1 MLNSFRNLLSGRTLY
16 VIVGVCALPF
26 IFTGVSSFNT
36 LFSNYGTVNGIE
48 VTQLDVNNATIR
60 VEERYKSIF
69 GENFSIDQ
77 LQEQELLNL
86 IKSQITNQKIIEAMA
101 FNNNLD
107 ISMDD
112 VKRAIIKEE
121 TFLDENGIFDQSIFE
136 AAVRGAGMIPD
147 EYLQFVLTSI
157 TADNL
162 IGAISQSTFILN
174 EDLIDFTAF
183 AEATKDIKFIKSDR
197 DEIIS
202 LQVSSDEEAKEFY
215 QANQL
220 LFLSDEKREFN
231 YAFNSLESF
240 SKNLDIDNE
249 LIENAYQEYL
259 LEIQMS
265 SQNRISHIMLAK
277 SDDDAVKIAQEVYED
292 LINGVIDFT
301 EAVKRYSDDEASIE
315 AAGDL
320 GYSSGDAFPQEF
332 EDTIKELSL
341 NQISSPIDLGETIHI
356 IKVTET
362 LKSEA
367 ESKKSF
373 ADNLR
378 QEFVNE
384 EAGLLMGQAMID
396 AEELVLS
403 GGNLNSI
410 VDTLQLKVQST
421 KAITESEF
429 SESIIADARPFFDT
443 AFVEG
448 DIEVIEVQDGFYVI
462 ELNSIQPPKVISFKD
477 SRQKAINEVRAQ
489 KADELIA
496 EMQLSAFARLADE
509 NQTDLPKGFEK
520 ESFKNVTRYSSLL
533 PREIIDAIFKL
544 NPGDTFSETAS
555 DNNRYWISVTSANVL
570 SDEEITQKIEGY
582 RDVVL
587 QYANQQDAVLID
599 QKLKE
604 NVKVNLRNLDPQ
616 I

>member
-16 VIVGVCALPF
+16 LIVGVCALPF

-162 IGAISQSTFILN
+162 IGAISQSTFVLN

-332 EDTIKELSL
+332 EDAIKELSL

>member
-1 MLNSFRNLLSGRTLY
+1 MLNSFRNLLSGKTLY

-69 GENFSIDQ
+69 GENFSVDQ
-77 LQEQELLNL
+77 LEEQELLNF

-101 FNNNLD
+101 FDNNLD
-107 ISMDD
+107 VSMDD

-121 TFLDENGIFDQSIFE
+121 TFLDENGEFDQSIFE

-157 TADNL
+157 TAENL
-162 IGAISQSTFILN
+162 INSISESTFVLN

-183 AEATKDIKFIKSDR
+183 AEASKDIKFIKSDR

-202 LQVSSDEEAKEFY
+202 LQGSSDQEAKEFY
-215 QANQL
+215 EANQL

-231 YAFNSLESF
+231 FAFNSLESF
-240 SKNLDIDNE
+240 SKSLEIDNE

-259 LEIQMS
+259 SEIQMS
-265 SQNRISHIMLAK
+265 SQNRISHIMFTK
-277 SDDDAVKIAQEVYED
+277 SDDEAVKIAQDVYQN

-301 EAVKRYSDDEASIE
+301 EAVKKYSDDDASIE
-315 AAGDL
+315 SAGDL

-332 EDTIKELSL
+332 EDRINELSL
-341 NQISSPIDLGETIHI
+341 NQISTPIDLGETIHI
-356 IKVTET
+356 IKLTEI
-362 LKSEA
+362 LKPEA

-378 QEFVNE
+378 QDFISE
-384 EAGLLMGQAMID
+384 EADLLMGQAMID

-403 GGNLNSI
+403 GSNFSSI
-410 VDTLQLKVQST
+410 IDTLQLKAEST
-421 KAITESEF
+421 KAIAESEF
-429 SESIIADARPFFDT
+429 SDNIIAEAQPFFD
-443 AFVEG
+443 AGFVEG
-448 DIEVIEVQDGFYVI
+448 DIEVFEVEDGFYII
-462 ELNSIQPPKVISFKD
+462 ELNSIFPPKIMSFED
-477 SRQKAINEVRAQ
+477 SRKKAINEVRMQ
-489 KADELIA
+489 KADQIIA
-496 EMQLSAFARLADE
+496 EMQSSAFARLADE
-509 NQTDLPKGFEK
+509 KDTELPQGFEADNYQK
-520 ESFKNVTRYSSLL
+520 VTRYSSLL

-544 NPGDTFSETAS
+544 NPGEKLSQTAS
-555 DNNRYWISVTSANVL
+555 DNNQYWVLVTNDNVL
-570 SDEEITQKIEGY
+570 SDQETIQKIDGY
-582 RDVVL
+582 RDVVS
-587 QYANQQDAVLID
+587 QYANQQNAILID

>member
-1 MLNSFRNLLSGRTLY
+1 MLNSFRNLLSGKTLY

-77 LQEQELLNL
+77 LEEQELLNF

-101 FNNNLD
+101 FDNNLD
-107 ISMDD
+107 VSMDD

-121 TFLDENGIFDQSIFE
+121 TFLDENGEFDQSIFE

-157 TADNL
+157 TAENL
-162 IGAISQSTFILN
+162 INSISESTFVLN

-183 AEATKDIKFIKSDR
+183 AEASKDIKFIKSDR

-202 LQVSSDEEAKEFY
+202 LQGSSDQEAKEFY
-215 QANQL
+215 EANQL

-231 YAFNSLESF
+231 FAFNSLESF
-240 SKNLDIDNE
+240 SKSLEIDNE

-259 LEIQMS
+259 SEIQMS
-265 SQNRISHIMLAK
+265 SQNRISHIMFTK
-277 SDDDAVKIAQEVYED
+277 SDDEAVKIAQDVYQN

-301 EAVKRYSDDEASIE
+301 EAVKKYSDDDASIE
-315 AAGDL
+315 SAGDL

-332 EDTIKELSL
+332 EDTINELSL
-341 NQISSPIDLGETIHI
+341 NQISTPIDLGETIHI
-356 IKVTET
+356 IKLTEI
-362 LKSEA
+362 LKPEA

-378 QEFVNE
+378 QDFISE
-384 EAGLLMGQAMID
+384 EADLLMGQAMID

-403 GGNLNSI
+403 GSNFSSI
-410 VDTLQLKVQST
+410 IDTLQLKAEST
-421 KAITESEF
+421 KAIAESEF
-429 SESIIADARPFFDT
+429 SDNIIAEAQPFFD
-443 AFVEG
+443 AGFVEG
-448 DIEVIEVQDGFYVI
+448 DIEVFEVEDGFYII
-462 ELNSIQPPKVISFKD
+462 ELNSIFPPKIMSFED
-477 SRQKAINEVRAQ
+477 SRKKAINEVRMQ
-489 KADELIA
+489 KADQIIA
-496 EMQLSAFARLADE
+496 EMQSSAFARLADE
-509 NQTDLPKGFEK
+509 KDTELPQGFEADNYQK
-520 ESFKNVTRYSSLL
+520 VTRYSSLL

-544 NPGDTFSETAS
+544 NPGEKLSQTAS
-555 DNNRYWISVTSANVL
+555 DNNQYWVLVTNDNVL
-570 SDEEITQKIEGY
+570 SDQEIIQKIDGY
-582 RDVVL
+582 RDVVS
-587 QYANQQDAVLID
+587 QYANQQNAILID

>member
-112 VKRAIIKEE
+112 VKRVIIKEE

-162 IGAISQSTFILN
+162 IGAISQSTFVLN

-202 LQVSSDEEAKEFY
+202 LQVSSGEEAKEFY

-332 EDTIKELSL
+332 ENAIKELSL
-341 NQISSPIDLGETIHI
+341 NQISPPIDLGETIHI

-462 ELNSIQPPKVISFKD
+462 ELNSIQPPKVMSFKD

-533 PREIIDAIFKL
+533 PREIVDAIFKL

-555 DNNRYWISVTSANVL
+555 DNNRYWVSVTSANVL
-570 SDEEITQKIEGY
+570 SEEEITQKIEGY

>member
-162 IGAISQSTFILN
+162 IGAISQSTFVLN

-332 EDTIKELSL
+332 ENAIKELSL
-341 NQISSPIDLGETIHI
+341 NQISPPIDLGETIHI

>member
-16 VIVGVCALPF
+16 LIVGVCALPF

-162 IGAISQSTFILN
+162 IGAISQSTFVLN

-265 SQNRISHIMLAK
+265 SQNRISHIMLSK
-277 SDDDAVKIAQEVYED
+277 SNDDVVKIAQKVYED

-332 EDTIKELSL
+332 ENAIKELSL
-341 NQISSPIDLGETIHI
+341 NQISPPIDLGETIHI

-462 ELNSIQPPKVISFKD
+462 ELNSIEPPKVISFKD

-616 I
+616 T

>member
-162 IGAISQSTFILN
+162 IGTISQSTFVLN
-174 EDLIDFTAF
+174 EDLINFTAF

-265 SQNRISHIMLAK
+265 SQNRISHIMLSK
-277 SDDDAVKIAQEVYED
+277 SNDDVVKIAQKVYED

-332 EDTIKELSL
+332 EDAIKELSL

-429 SESIIADARPFFDT
+429 SESIIADARPFFD
-443 AFVEG
+443 AELVEG

-462 ELNSIQPPKVISFKD
+462 ELNSIEPPKVISFKD

-533 PREIIDAIFKL
+533 PREIVDAIFKL

-555 DNNRYWISVTSANVL
+555 DNNRYWVSVTSANVL
-570 SDEEITQKIEGY
+570 SEEEITQKIEGY

>member
-16 VIVGVCALPF
+16 LIVGVCALPF

-162 IGAISQSTFILN
+162 IGAISQSTFVLN

-332 EDTIKELSL
+332 ENAIKELSL
-341 NQISSPIDLGETIHI
+341 NQISPPIDLGETIHI

>member
-1 MLNSFRNLLSGRTLY
+1 MLNSFRNLLSGKTLY

-77 LQEQELLNL
+77 LEEQELLNF

-101 FNNNLD
+101 FDNNLD
-107 ISMDD
+107 VSMDD

-121 TFLDENGIFDQSIFE
+121 TFLDENGEFDQSIFE

-157 TADNL
+157 TAENL
-162 IGAISQSTFILN
+162 INSISESTFVLN

-183 AEATKDIKFIKSDR
+183 AEASKDIKFIKSDR

-202 LQVSSDEEAKEFY
+202 LQGSSDQEAKEFY
-215 QANQL
+215 EANQL

-231 YAFNSLESF
+231 FAFNSLESF
-240 SKNLDIDNE
+240 SKSLEIDNE

-259 LEIQMS
+259 SEIQMS
-265 SQNRISHIMLAK
+265 SQNRISHIMFTK
-277 SDDDAVKIAQEVYED
+277 SDDEAVKIAQDVYQN
-292 LINGVIDFT
+292 LINGVINFT
-301 EAVKRYSDDEASIE
+301 EAVKKYSDDDASIE
-315 AAGDL
+315 SAGDL

-332 EDTIKELSL
+332 EDTINELSL
-341 NQISSPIDLGETIHI
+341 NQISTPIDLGETIHI
-356 IKVTET
+356 IKLTEI
-362 LKSEA
+362 LKPEA
-367 ESKKSF
+367 ESKKFF

-378 QEFVNE
+378 QDFISE
-384 EAGLLMGQAMID
+384 EADLLMGQAMID

-403 GGNLNSI
+403 GSNFSSI
-410 VDTLQLKVQST
+410 INTLQLKAEST
-421 KAITESEF
+421 KAIAESEF
-429 SESIIADARPFFDT
+429 SDNIIAEAQPFFD
-443 AFVEG
+443 AGFVEG
-448 DIEVIEVQDGFYVI
+448 DIEVFEVEDGFYII
-462 ELNSIQPPKVISFKD
+462 ELNSIFPPKIMSFED
-477 SRQKAINEVRAQ
+477 SRKKAINEVRMQ
-489 KADELIA
+489 KADQLIA
-496 EMQLSAFARLADE
+496 EMQSSAFARLADE
-509 NQTDLPKGFEK
+509 KDTELPQGFEVDNYQK
-520 ESFKNVTRYSSLL
+520 VTRYSSLL

-544 NPGDTFSETAS
+544 NPGEKLSQTAS
-555 DNNRYWISVTSANVL
+555 DNNQYWVLVTNDNVL
-570 SDEEITQKIEGY
+570 SDQEITQKIDGY
-582 RDVVL
+582 RDVVS
-587 QYANQQDAVLID
+587 QFANQQNAILID

>member
-1 MLNSFRNLLSGRTLY
+1 MLNSFRNLLSGKTLY

-121 TFLDENGIFDQSIFE
+121 TFLDENGKFDQSIFE

-202 LQVSSDEEAKEFY
+202 LQVSSDDEAKEFY

-265 SQNRISHIMLAK
+265 SQNRISHIMFAK

-332 EDTIKELSL
+332 EDAIKELSL

-429 SESIIADARPFFDT
+429 SESIIDDARPFFD
-443 AFVEG
+443 AALVEG

-462 ELNSIQPPKVISFKD
+462 ELNSIEPPKVISFKD

-520 ESFKNVTRYSSLL
+520 ESFKNITRYSSLL
-533 PREIIDAIFKL
+533 PREIIDAIFKS

-616 I
+616 T

>member
-1 MLNSFRNLLSGRTLY
+1 MLNSFRNLLSGKTLY

-36 LFSNYGTVNGIE
+36 LFSNYGSVNGIE

-69 GENFSIDQ
+69 GENFSVDQ
-77 LQEQELLNL
+77 LEEQELLSF
-86 IKSQITNQKIIEAMA
+86 IKTQITNQKIIEAMA

-121 TFLDENGIFDQSIFE
+121 TFLDENGEFNQSIFE

-162 IGAISQSTFILN
+162 ISSISESTFVLN

-183 AEATKDIKFIKSDR
+183 AEATMDIKFIKSDR
-197 DEIIS
+197 DEIIK
-202 LQVSSDEEAKEFY
+202 LQAVSDEEAKEFY
-215 QANQL
+215 EANQL
-220 LFLSDEKREFN
+220 LFLSDEKRDFN
-231 YAFNSLESF
+231 YAFKSLESF

-259 LEIQMS
+259 SEMQMS
-265 SQNRISHIMLAK
+265 SQNRISHIMFSK
-277 SDDDAVKIAQEVYED
+277 SDDETVKVAQDVYKNLMD
-292 LINGVIDFT
+292 GAIDFA
-301 EAVKRYSDDEASIE
+301 EAVKKYSDDEASIE
-315 AAGDL
+315 ALGDL

-332 EDTIKELSL
+332 EDAIKELSL
-341 NQISSPIDLGETIHI
+341 NQISPPIDLGETIHI
-356 IKVTET
+356 IKVTEI
-362 LKSEA
+362 LKSEV

-378 QEFVNE
+378 QEFINE

-403 GGNLNSI
+403 GGNFESI
-410 VDTLQLKVQST
+410 IDALQLKTEST
-421 KAITESEF
+421 QAIAESEF
-429 SESIIADARPFFDT
+429 SDRITAEAQPFFD
-443 AFVEG
+443 ARFVEG
-448 DIEVIEVQDGFYVI
+448 DIEVVEAEGGFYII
-462 ELNSIQPPKVISFKD
+462 ELNSIDPPKVMSFKD
-477 SRQKAINEVRAQ
+477 SRQKSINEVRAQ
-489 KADELIA
+489 KADKLIA
-496 EMQLSAFARLADE
+496 EMQSSAFARLADE
-509 NQTDLPKGFEK
+509 NQTDLPQGFDEETYQK
-520 ESFKNVTRYSSLL
+520 VSRYSSLL
-533 PREIIDAIFKL
+533 PKDIIDAIFKL

-555 DNNRYWISVTSANVL
+555 DNNRYWVLVTSANVL
-570 SDEEITQKIEGY
+570 SEEEITQKIEGY
-582 RDVVL
+582 QDVVL
-587 QYANQQDAVLID
+587 QYANQQNAILID

>member
-107 ISMDD
+107 VSMDD

-162 IGAISQSTFILN
+162 IGTISQSTFVLN
-174 EDLIDFTAF
+174 EDLIDFTSF

-265 SQNRISHIMLAK
+265 SQNRISHIMLSK
-277 SDDDAVKIAQEVYED
+277 SNDDVVKIAQKVYED

-332 EDTIKELSL
+332 EDAIKELSL

-429 SESIIADARPFFDT
+429 SESIIADARPFFD
-443 AFVEG
+443 AELVEG

-462 ELNSIQPPKVISFKD
+462 ELNSIEPPKVISFKD

-555 DNNRYWISVTSANVL
+555 DNNRYWVSVTSANVL

-616 I
+616 T

>member
-121 TFLDENGIFDQSIFE
+121 TFLDENGKFDQSIFE

-265 SQNRISHIMLAK
+265 SQNRISHIMFAK

-332 EDTIKELSL
+332 EDAIKELSL

-403 GGNLNSI
+403 GGNLNYI
-410 VDTLQLKVQST
+410 VDTLQLKAQST

-429 SESIIADARPFFDT
+429 SESIIADARPFFDA

-462 ELNSIQPPKVISFKD
+462 ELNSIEPPKVMSFKD

-520 ESFKNVTRYSSLL
+520 ESFKNITRYSSLL
-533 PREIIDAIFKL
+533 PREIIDAIFKS

-604 NVKVNLRNLDPQ
+604 NVKVNLRNLNPQ
-616 I
+616 T

>member
-16 VIVGVCALPF
+16 LIVGVCALPF

-121 TFLDENGIFDQSIFE
+121 TFLDENGKFDQSIFE

-162 IGAISQSTFILN
+162 IGAISQSTFVLN

-332 EDTIKELSL
+332 ENAIKELSL
-341 NQISSPIDLGETIHI
+341 NQISPPIDLGETIHI

>member
-107 ISMDD
+107 VSMDD

-162 IGAISQSTFILN
+162 IGTISQSTFVLN
-174 EDLIDFTAF
+174 EDLIDFTSF

-265 SQNRISHIMLAK
+265 SQNRISHIMFAK

-332 EDTIKELSL
+332 EDAIKELSL

-403 GGNLNSI
+403 GGDLNSI

-429 SESIIADARPFFDT
+429 SESIIADARPFFD
-443 AFVEG
+443 AELVEG

-462 ELNSIQPPKVISFKD
+462 ELNSIEPPKVISFKD

-533 PREIIDAIFKL
+533 PKEIVDAIFKL

-555 DNNRYWISVTSANVL
+555 DNNRYWVSVTSANVL

-616 I
+616 T

>member
-1 MLNSFRNLLSGRTLY
+1 MLNSFRNLLSGKTLY

-121 TFLDENGIFDQSIFE
+121 TFLDENGKFDQSIFE

-202 LQVSSDEEAKEFY
+202 FQVSSGEEAKEFY

-265 SQNRISHIMLAK
+265 SQNRISHIMLSK
-277 SDDDAVKIAQEVYED
+277 SNDDVVKIAQEVYED

-332 EDTIKELSL
+332 EDAIKELSL

-429 SESIIADARPFFDT
+429 SESIIADARPFFD
-443 AFVEG
+443 AALVEG
-448 DIEVIEVQDGFYVI
+448 DIKVIEVQDGFYVI
-462 ELNSIQPPKVISFKD
+462 ELNSIEPPKVISFKD
-477 SRQKAINEVRAQ
+477 SRQRAINEVRAQ

-520 ESFKNVTRYSSLL
+520 ESFKNITRYSSLL
-533 PREIIDAIFKL
+533 PREIIDAIFKS

-616 I
+616 T

>member
-1 MLNSFRNLLSGRTLY
+1 MLNSFRNLLSGKTLY

-36 LFSNYGTVNGIE
+36 LFSNYGSVNGIE

-69 GENFSIDQ
+69 GENFSVDQ
-77 LQEQELLNL
+77 LEEQELLSF
-86 IKSQITNQKIIEAMA
+86 IKTQITNQKIIEAMA
-101 FNNNLD
+101 FDNNLD

-121 TFLDENGIFDQSIFE
+121 TFLDENGEFDQSIFE
-136 AAVRGAGMIPD
+136 AAIRGAGMIPD

-162 IGAISQSTFILN
+162 ISSISESTFVLN

-183 AEATKDIKFIKSDR
+183 AEATMDIKFIKSDR
-197 DEIIS
+197 DEIIK
-202 LQVSSDEEAKEFY
+202 LQAVSDEEAKEFY
-215 QANQL
+215 EANQL
-220 LFLSDEKREFN
+220 LFLSDEKRDFN
-231 YAFNSLESF
+231 YAFKSLESF

-265 SQNRISHIMLAK
+265 SQNRISHIMFTK
-277 SDDDAVKIAQEVYED
+277 SDD
-292 LINGVIDFT
+292 
-301 EAVKRYSDDEASIE
+301 EAVKVAQDVYKNLMDGAIDFAEAVKKYSDDEASIE
-315 AAGDL
+315 ALGDL

-332 EDTIKELSL
+332 EDAIKGLSL
-341 NQISSPIDLGETIHI
+341 NQISPPIDLGETIHI
-356 IKVTET
+356 IKVTEI

-378 QEFVNE
+378 QEFIIE
-384 EAGLLMGQAMID
+384 EAALLMGQAMID

-403 GGNLNSI
+403 GGNFNSI
-410 VDTLQLKVQST
+410 IDALQLKAEST
-421 KAITESEF
+421 QAIAESEF
-429 SESIIADARPFFDT
+429 SDIITAEAQPFFD
-443 AFVEG
+443 ARFVEG
-448 DIEVIEVQDGFYVI
+448 DIEVVEAEGGFYII
-462 ELNSIQPPKVISFKD
+462 ELNSIDPPKVMSFKD
-477 SRQKAINEVRAQ
+477 SRQKSINEIRAQ
-489 KADELIA
+489 KADKLIA
-496 EMQLSAFARLADE
+496 EMQSNAFTRLADE
-509 NQTDLPKGFEK
+509 NQTDLPQGFDEETYQK
-520 ESFKNVTRYSSLL
+520 VSRYSSLL
-533 PREIIDAIFKL
+533 PNDIIDAIFKL

-555 DNNRYWISVTSANVL
+555 DNNRYWVLVTSANVL
-570 SDEEITQKIEGY
+570 SEEEITQKIEGY
-582 RDVVL
+582 QDVVS
-587 QYANQQDAVLID
+587 QYANQQNAILID

>member
-16 VIVGVCALPF
+16 LIVGVCALPF

-162 IGAISQSTFILN
+162 IGAISQSTFVLN

-249 LIENAYQEYL
+249 VIENAYQEYL

-332 EDTIKELSL
+332 ENAIKELSL
-341 NQISSPIDLGETIHI
+341 NQISPPIDLGETIHI

-533 PREIIDAIFKL
+533 PREIIDAIFKS

>member
-16 VIVGVCALPF
+16 LIVGVCALPF

-162 IGAISQSTFILN
+162 IGAISQSTFVLN

-448 DIEVIEVQDGFYVI
+448 DIEVSEVQDGFYVI

-616 I
+616 T

>member
-121 TFLDENGIFDQSIFE
+121 TFLDENGKFDQSIFE

-265 SQNRISHIMLAK
+265 SQNRISHIMFAK

-332 EDTIKELSL
+332 EDAIKELSL

-429 SESIIADARPFFDT
+429 SESIIADARPFFDA

-462 ELNSIQPPKVISFKD
+462 ELNSIQPPKVMSFKD

-520 ESFKNVTRYSSLL
+520 ESFKNITRYSSLL
-533 PREIIDAIFKL
+533 PREIIDAIFKS

-604 NVKVNLRNLDPQ
+604 NVKVNLRNLNPQ
-616 I
+616 T

>member
-1 MLNSFRNLLSGRTLY
+1 MLNSFRNLLSGKTLY

-36 LFSNYGTVNGIE
+36 LFSNYGSVNGIE

-69 GENFSIDQ
+69 GENFSVDQ
-77 LQEQELLNL
+77 LEEQELLSF
-86 IKSQITNQKIIEAMA
+86 IKTQITNQKIIEAMA
-101 FNNNLD
+101 FDNNLD

-121 TFLDENGIFDQSIFE
+121 TFLDENGEFDQSIFE

-162 IGAISQSTFILN
+162 ISSISESTFVLN

-183 AEATKDIKFIKSDR
+183 AEATMDIKFIKSDR
-197 DEIIS
+197 DEIIK
-202 LQVSSDEEAKEFY
+202 LQAVSDEEAKEFY
-215 QANQL
+215 EANQL
-220 LFLSDEKREFN
+220 LFLSDEKRDFN
-231 YAFNSLESF
+231 YAFKSLESF

-259 LEIQMS
+259 SEMQMS
-265 SQNRISHIMLAK
+265 SQNRISHIMFSK
-277 SDDDAVKIAQEVYED
+277 SDDETVKVAQDVYKNLMD
-292 LINGVIDFT
+292 GAIDFA
-301 EAVKRYSDDEASIE
+301 EAVKKYSDDEASIE
-315 AAGDL
+315 ALGDL

-332 EDTIKELSL
+332 EDAIKELSL
-341 NQISSPIDLGETIHI
+341 NQISPPIDLGETIHI
-356 IKVTET
+356 IKVTEI
-362 LKSEA
+362 LKSEV

-378 QEFVNE
+378 QEFINE

-403 GGNLNSI
+403 GGNFESI
-410 VDTLQLKVQST
+410 IDALQLKTEST
-421 KAITESEF
+421 QAIAESEF
-429 SESIIADARPFFDT
+429 SDRITAEAQPFFD
-443 AFVEG
+443 ARFVEG
-448 DIEVIEVQDGFYVI
+448 DIEVVEAEGGFYII
-462 ELNSIQPPKVISFKD
+462 ELNSIDPPKVMSFKD
-477 SRQKAINEVRAQ
+477 SRQKSINEVRAQ
-489 KADELIA
+489 KADKLIA
-496 EMQLSAFARLADE
+496 EMQSSAFARLADE
-509 NQTDLPKGFEK
+509 NQTDLPQGFDEETYQK
-520 ESFKNVTRYSSLL
+520 VSRYSSLL
-533 PREIIDAIFKL
+533 PNDIIDAIFKL
-544 NPGDTFSETAS
+544 NPGNTFSETAS
-555 DNNRYWISVTSANVL
+555 DNNRYWVLVTSANVL
-570 SDEEITQKIEGY
+570 SEEEITQKIQGY
-582 RDVVL
+582 QDVVL
-587 QYANQQDAVLID
+587 QYANQQNAILID

>member
-1 MLNSFRNLLSGRTLY
+1 MLNSFRNLLSGKTLY

-121 TFLDENGIFDQSIFE
+121 TFLDENGKFDQSIFE

-162 IGAISQSTFILN
+162 IGTISQSTFVLN
-174 EDLIDFTAF
+174 EDLINFTSF

-202 LQVSSDEEAKEFY
+202 FQVSSDEEAKEFY

-265 SQNRISHIMLAK
+265 SQNRISHIMLSK
-277 SDDDAVKIAQEVYED
+277 SNDDVVKIAQKVYED

-332 EDTIKELSL
+332 EDAIKELSL

-429 SESIIADARPFFDT
+429 SESIIDDARPFFD
-443 AFVEG
+443 AALVEG

-462 ELNSIQPPKVISFKD
+462 ELNSIEPPKVISFKD

-520 ESFKNVTRYSSLL
+520 ESFKNITRYSSLL
-533 PREIIDAIFKL
+533 PREIIDAIFKS

-616 I
+616 T

>member
-1 MLNSFRNLLSGRTLY
+1 MLNSFRNLLSGKTLY

-121 TFLDENGIFDQSIFE
+121 TFLDENGKFDQSIFE

-162 IGAISQSTFILN
+162 ISAISQSTFILN

-202 LQVSSDEEAKEFY
+202 FQVSSGEEAKEFY

-265 SQNRISHIMLAK
+265 SQNRISHIMLSK
-277 SDDDAVKIAQEVYED
+277 SNDDVVKIAQEVYED

-332 EDTIKELSL
+332 EDAIKELSL

-429 SESIIADARPFFDT
+429 SESIIADARPFFD
-443 AFVEG
+443 AALVEG
-448 DIEVIEVQDGFYVI
+448 DIKVIEVQDGFYVI
-462 ELNSIQPPKVISFKD
+462 ELNSIEPPKVRSFKD

-520 ESFKNVTRYSSLL
+520 ESFKNITRYSSLL
-533 PREIIDAIFKL
+533 PREIVDAIFKS

-555 DNNRYWISVTSANVL
+555 DNNRYWVSVTSANVL

-616 I
+616 T

>member
-1 MLNSFRNLLSGRTLY
+1 MLNSFRNLLSGKTLY
-16 VIVGVCALPF
+16 VIVAICALPF

-101 FNNNLD
+101 FKNNLD
-107 ISMDD
+107 ISIDD
-112 VKRAIIKEE
+112 VKRAIIKED
-121 TFLDENGIFDQSIFE
+121 TFLDENGKFDQSIFE

-147 EYLQFVLTSI
+147 EYLQFVLSSI
-157 TADNL
+157 TAVNL
-162 IGAISQSTFILN
+162 IDTISQSTFVLN
-174 EDLIDFTAF
+174 EDLIEFTAF

-197 DEIIS
+197 DQIIS

-277 SDDDAVKIAQEVYED
+277 SNDDAVKIAQDVYED

-332 EDTIKELSL
+332 EDAIKELSL

-356 IKVTET
+356 IKVTEI

-410 VDTLQLKVQST
+410 IETLQLKVQST
-421 KAITESEF
+421 QAITESEF
-429 SESIIADARPFFDT
+429 SESIIADARPFFD
-443 AFVEG
+443 AEFVEG

-462 ELNSIQPPKVISFKD
+462 ELNSIEPPKVISFKD

-509 NQTDLPKGFEK
+509 NQTELPKGFEK

-544 NPGDTFSETAS
+544 NPGDKFSETAS
-555 DNNRYWISVTSANVL
+555 DNNRYWVSVVNANVL
-570 SDEEITQKIEGY
+570 SEEEITQKIEGY

-587 QYANQQDAVLID
+587 QYANEKDAVLID

-604 NVKVNLRNLDPQ
+604 NVKANLRNLDPQ

>member
-1 MLNSFRNLLSGRTLY
+1 MLNSFRNLLSGKTLY

-69 GENFSIDQ
+69 GENFSVDQ
-77 LQEQELLNL
+77 LEEQELLNF

-101 FNNNLD
+101 FDNNLD
-107 ISMDD
+107 VSMDD

-121 TFLDENGIFDQSIFE
+121 TFLDENNEFDQSIFE

-157 TADNL
+157 TAENL
-162 IGAISQSTFILN
+162 INSISESTFVLN

-183 AEATKDIKFIKSDR
+183 AEASKDIKFIKSDR

-202 LQVSSDEEAKEFY
+202 LQGSSDQEAKEFY
-215 QANQL
+215 EANQL

-231 YAFNSLESF
+231 FAFNSLESF
-240 SKNLDIDNE
+240 SKSLEIDNE

-259 LEIQMS
+259 SEIQMS
-265 SQNRISHIMLAK
+265 SQNRISHIMFTK
-277 SDDDAVKIAQEVYED
+277 SDDEAVKIAQDVYQN

-301 EAVKRYSDDEASIE
+301 EAVKKYSDDDASIE
-315 AAGDL
+315 SAGDL

-332 EDTIKELSL
+332 EDTINELSL
-341 NQISSPIDLGETIHI
+341 NQISTPIDLGETIHI
-356 IKVTET
+356 IKLTEI
-362 LKSEA
+362 LKPEA

-378 QEFVNE
+378 QDFISE

-403 GGNLNSI
+403 GSNFSSI
-410 VDTLQLKVQST
+410 IDTLQLKAEST
-421 KAITESEF
+421 KAIAESEF
-429 SESIIADARPFFDT
+429 SDNIIAEAQPFFD
-443 AFVEG
+443 AGFVEG
-448 DIEVIEVQDGFYVI
+448 DIEVFEVEDGFYII
-462 ELNSIQPPKVISFKD
+462 ELNSIFPPKIMSFED
-477 SRQKAINEVRAQ
+477 SRKKAINEVRMQ
-489 KADELIA
+489 KADQLIA
-496 EMQLSAFARLADE
+496 EMQSSAFAWLADE
-509 NQTDLPKGFEK
+509 KDTELPQGFEVDNYQK
-520 ESFKNVTRYSSLL
+520 VTRYSSLL

-544 NPGDTFSETAS
+544 NPGEKLSQTAS
-555 DNNRYWISVTSANVL
+555 DNNQYWVLVTNDNVL
-570 SDEEITQKIEGY
+570 SDQEIIQKIDGY
-582 RDVVL
+582 RDVVS
-587 QYANQQDAVLID
+587 QYANQQNAILID

>member
-1 MLNSFRNLLSGRTLY
+1 MLNSFRNLLSGKTLY

-77 LQEQELLNL
+77 LEEQELLNF

-101 FNNNLD
+101 FDNNLD
-107 ISMDD
+107 VSMDD

-121 TFLDENGIFDQSIFE
+121 TFLDENGEFDQSIFE

-157 TADNL
+157 TAENL
-162 IGAISQSTFILN
+162 INSISESTFVLN

-183 AEATKDIKFIKSDR
+183 AEASKDIKFIKSDR

-202 LQVSSDEEAKEFY
+202 LQGSSDQEAKEFY
-215 QANQL
+215 EANQL

-231 YAFNSLESF
+231 FAFNSLESF
-240 SKNLDIDNE
+240 SKSLEIDNE

-259 LEIQMS
+259 SEIQMS
-265 SQNRISHIMLAK
+265 SQNRISHIMFTK
-277 SDDDAVKIAQEVYED
+277 SDDEAVKIAQDVYQN

-301 EAVKRYSDDEASIE
+301 EAVKKYSDDDASIE
-315 AAGDL
+315 SAGDL

-332 EDTIKELSL
+332 EDTINELSL
-341 NQISSPIDLGETIHI
+341 NQISTPIDLGETIHI
-356 IKVTET
+356 IKLTEI
-362 LKSEA
+362 LKPEA

-378 QEFVNE
+378 QDFISE

-403 GGNLNSI
+403 GSNFSSI
-410 VDTLQLKVQST
+410 IDTLQLKAEST
-421 KAITESEF
+421 KAIAESEF
-429 SESIIADARPFFDT
+429 SDNIIAEAQPFFD
-443 AFVEG
+443 AGFVEG
-448 DIEVIEVQDGFYVI
+448 DIEVFEVEDGFYII
-462 ELNSIQPPKVISFKD
+462 ELNSIFPPKIMSFED
-477 SRQKAINEVRAQ
+477 SRKKAINEVRMQ
-489 KADELIA
+489 KADQIIA
-496 EMQLSAFARLADE
+496 EMQSSAFARLADE
-509 NQTDLPKGFEK
+509 KDTELPQGFEVDNYQK
-520 ESFKNVTRYSSLL
+520 VTRYSSLL
-533 PREIIDAIFKL
+533 PREIIEAIFKL
-544 NPGDTFSETAS
+544 NPGEKLSQTAS
-555 DNNRYWISVTSANVL
+555 DNNQYWVLVTNDNVL
-570 SDEEITQKIEGY
+570 SDQETIQKIDGY
-582 RDVVL
+582 RDVVS
-587 QYANQQDAVLID
+587 QYANQQNAILID

>member
-1 MLNSFRNLLSGRTLY
+1 MLNSFRNLLSGKTLY

-77 LQEQELLNL
+77 LEEQELLNL

-101 FNNNLD
+101 FDNNLG

-121 TFLDENGIFDQSIFE
+121 TFLDENGKFDQSIFE

-157 TADNL
+157 TAKNL
-162 IGAISQSTFILN
+162 INSISESTFILN

-183 AEATKDIKFIKSDR
+183 AEATKDIIFIKSDR

-202 LQVSSDEEAKEFY
+202 LQGSSDEEAKEFY
-215 QANQL
+215 EANQL

-240 SKNLDIDNE
+240 SKNLEIDNE
-249 LIENAYQEYL
+249 LIENAYLEYL
-259 LEIQMS
+259 SEIQMS
-265 SQNRISHIMLAK
+265 NQNRISHIMFTK
-277 SDDDAVKIAQEVYED
+277 SNDDAVKIAQDVYKN
-292 LINGVIDFT
+292 LINGDIDFT

-320 GYSSGDAFPQEF
+320 GYSSGDAFPEEF
-332 EDTIKELSL
+332 EDAINELSL
-341 NQISSPIDLGETIHI
+341 NQISTPIDLGETIHI
-356 IKVTET
+356 IKVTEI

-373 ADNLR
+373 AETLS
-378 QEFVNE
+378 QEFIDE

-403 GGNLNSI
+403 GGNFNSI
-410 VDTLQLKVQST
+410 IDTLQLKAEST
-421 KAITESEF
+421 QAIAESEF
-429 SESIIADARPFFDT
+429 SDSIMADARPFFDT
-443 AFVEG
+443 EFVEG
-448 DIEVIEVQDGFYVI
+448 DIEVIEVEDGFYVI
-462 ELNSIQPPKVISFKD
+462 GLNAIEPPKVISFKD

-496 EMQLSAFARLADE
+496 EMQLSAFARLAGE
-509 NQTDLPKGFEK
+509 NQMDLPNGFEK
-520 ESFKNVTRYSSLL
+520 ESFQKVTRYSSLL
-533 PREIIDAIFKL
+533 PREIIDALFKL
-544 NPGDTFSETAS
+544 NPGDTFTETAS
-555 DNNRYWISVTSANVL
+555 DNNRYWVSVTEAGIL
-570 SDEEITQKIEGY
+570 SEKEIAQKVEGY

-587 QYANQQDAVLID
+587 QYANQQNAILID

-604 NVKVNLRNLDPQ
+604 DVKVNLRNLDPQ

>member
-1 MLNSFRNLLSGRTLY
+1 MLNSFRNLLSGKTLY

-121 TFLDENGIFDQSIFE
+121 TFLDENGEFDQSIFE

-162 IGAISQSTFILN
+162 IRSISESTFVLN

-183 AEATKDIKFIKSDR
+183 AEATMDINFIKSDR
-197 DEIIS
+197 DELIK
-202 LQVSSDEEAKEFY
+202 LQAVSDEEAKEFY
-215 QANQL
+215 EANQL

-240 SKNLDIDNE
+240 SKNLDIDSE

-259 LEIQMS
+259 LENQMS
-265 SQNRISHIMLAK
+265 GQNRISHIMLDK
-277 SDDDAVKIAQEVYED
+277 SDDAVKIAQDVYES
-292 LINGVIDFT
+292 LLNGTIDFA

-332 EDTIKELSL
+332 EDAIKELSL

-356 IKVTET
+356 IKVTEI
-362 LKSEA
+362 LKSEP

-403 GGNLNSI
+403 GGNFNSI
-410 VDTLQLKVQST
+410 IDTLQLKEQST
-421 KAITESEF
+421 QAIAESEF
-429 SESIIADARPFFDT
+429 SESIIADAQPFFD
-443 AFVEG
+443 AEFVEG
-448 DIEVIEVQDGFYVI
+448 DIELIEVQDGFYVI
-462 ELNSIQPPKVISFKD
+462 ELNSIEPPKVISFKD

-489 KADELIA
+489 KADALIA
-496 EMQLSAFARLADE
+496 EMQSSAFARLADE

-520 ESFKNVTRYSSLL
+520 ESFKKVTRYSSLL

-544 NPGDTFSETAS
+544 NPGDTFSETAI
-555 DNNRYWISVTSANVL
+555 DNNRYWVSVTSANVL
-570 SDEEITQKIEGY
+570 SEEEITQKIEGY

-587 QYANQQDAVLID
+587 QYANQQDAILID

>member
-121 TFLDENGIFDQSIFE
+121 TFLDENGKFDQSIFE

-265 SQNRISHIMLAK
+265 SQNRISHIMFAK

-332 EDTIKELSL
+332 EDAIKELSL

-396 AEELVLS
+396 AEELLLS

-429 SESIIADARPFFDT
+429 SESIIADARPFFDA

-462 ELNSIQPPKVISFKD
+462 ELNSIQPPKVMSFKD

-520 ESFKNVTRYSSLL
+520 ESFKNITRYSSLL
-533 PREIIDAIFKL
+533 PREIIDAIFKS

-604 NVKVNLRNLDPQ
+604 NVKVNLRNLNPQ
-616 I
+616 T

>member
-1 MLNSFRNLLSGRTLY
+1 MLNSFRNLLSGKTLY

-121 TFLDENGIFDQSIFE
+121 TFLDENGKFDQSIFE

-202 LQVSSDEEAKEFY
+202 FQVSSDEEAKEFY

-332 EDTIKELSL
+332 ENAIKELSL
-341 NQISSPIDLGETIHI
+341 NQISPPIDLGETIHI

-429 SESIIADARPFFDT
+429 SESIIDDARPFFD
-443 AFVEG
+443 AALVEG

-462 ELNSIQPPKVISFKD
+462 ELNSIEPPKVISFKD

-520 ESFKNVTRYSSLL
+520 ESFKNITRYSSLL
-533 PREIIDAIFKL
+533 PREIIDAIFKS

-616 I
+616 T

>member
-1 MLNSFRNLLSGRTLY
+1 MLNSFRNLLSGKTLY

-77 LQEQELLNL
+77 LEEQELLNF

-101 FNNNLD
+101 FDNNLD
-107 ISMDD
+107 VSMDD

-121 TFLDENGIFDQSIFE
+121 TFLDENNEFDQSIFE

-157 TADNL
+157 TAENL
-162 IGAISQSTFILN
+162 INSISESTFVLN

-183 AEATKDIKFIKSDR
+183 AEASKDIKFIKSDR

-202 LQVSSDEEAKEFY
+202 LQSSSDQEAKEFY
-215 QANQL
+215 EANQL

-231 YAFNSLESF
+231 FAFNSLESF
-240 SKNLDIDNE
+240 SKSLEIDNE

-259 LEIQMS
+259 SEIQMS
-265 SQNRISHIMLAK
+265 SQNRISHIMFTK
-277 SDDDAVKIAQEVYED
+277 SDDEAVKIAQDVYQN
-292 LINGVIDFT
+292 LINGVINFT
-301 EAVKRYSDDEASIE
+301 EAVKKYSDDDASIE
-315 AAGDL
+315 SAGDL

-332 EDTIKELSL
+332 EDTINELSL
-341 NQISSPIDLGETIHI
+341 NQISTPIDLGETIHI
-356 IKVTET
+356 IKLTEI
-362 LKSEA
+362 LKPEA

-378 QEFVNE
+378 QDFISE
-384 EAGLLMGQAMID
+384 EADLLMGQAMID

-403 GGNLNSI
+403 GSNFSSI
-410 VDTLQLKVQST
+410 IDTLQLKAEST
-421 KAITESEF
+421 KAIAESEF
-429 SESIIADARPFFDT
+429 SDNIIAEAQPFFD
-443 AFVEG
+443 AGFVEG
-448 DIEVIEVQDGFYVI
+448 DIEVFEVEDGFYII
-462 ELNSIQPPKVISFKD
+462 ELNSIFPPKIMSFED
-477 SRQKAINEVRAQ
+477 SRKKAINEVRMQ
-489 KADELIA
+489 KADQLIA
-496 EMQLSAFARLADE
+496 EMQSSAFARLADE
-509 NQTDLPKGFEK
+509 KDTELPQGFEVDNYQK
-520 ESFKNVTRYSSLL
+520 VTRYSSLL

-544 NPGDTFSETAS
+544 NPGEKLSQTAS
-555 DNNRYWISVTSANVL
+555 DNNQYWVLVTNTNVL
-570 SDEEITQKIEGY
+570 SDQEIIQKIDGY
-582 RDVVL
+582 RDVVS
-587 QYANQQDAVLID
+587 QYANQQNAILID

>member
-1 MLNSFRNLLSGRTLY
+1 MLNSFRNLLSGKTLY

-69 GENFSIDQ
+69 GENFSVDQ
-77 LQEQELLNL
+77 LEEQELLNF

-101 FNNNLD
+101 FDNNLD
-107 ISMDD
+107 VSMDD

-121 TFLDENGIFDQSIFE
+121 TFLDENNEFDQSIFE

-157 TADNL
+157 TAENL
-162 IGAISQSTFILN
+162 INSISESTFVLN

-183 AEATKDIKFIKSDR
+183 AEASKDIKFIKSDR

-202 LQVSSDEEAKEFY
+202 LQGSSDQEAKEFY
-215 QANQL
+215 EANQL

-231 YAFNSLESF
+231 FAFNSLESF
-240 SKNLDIDNE
+240 SKSLEIDNE

-259 LEIQMS
+259 SEIQMS
-265 SQNRISHIMLAK
+265 SQNRISHIMFTK
-277 SDDDAVKIAQEVYED
+277 SDDEAVKIAQDVYQN
-292 LINGVIDFT
+292 LINGDIDFT
-301 EAVKRYSDDEASIE
+301 EAVKKYSDDDASIE
-315 AAGDL
+315 SAGDL

-332 EDTIKELSL
+332 EDTINELSL
-341 NQISSPIDLGETIHI
+341 NQISTPIDLGETIHI
-356 IKVTET
+356 IKLTEI
-362 LKSEA
+362 LKPEA

-378 QEFVNE
+378 QDFISE
-384 EAGLLMGQAMID
+384 EADLLMGQAMID

-403 GGNLNSI
+403 GSNFSSI
-410 VDTLQLKVQST
+410 IDTLQLKAEST
-421 KAITESEF
+421 KAIAESEF
-429 SESIIADARPFFDT
+429 SDNIIAEAQPFFD
-443 AFVEG
+443 AGFVEG
-448 DIEVIEVQDGFYVI
+448 DIEVFEVEDGFYII
-462 ELNSIQPPKVISFKD
+462 ELNSIFPPKIMSFED
-477 SRQKAINEVRAQ
+477 SRKKAINEVRMQ
-489 KADELIA
+489 KADQIIA
-496 EMQLSAFARLADE
+496 EMQSSAFARLADE
-509 NQTDLPKGFEK
+509 KDTELPQGFEVDNYQK
-520 ESFKNVTRYSSLL
+520 VTRYSSLL

-544 NPGDTFSETAS
+544 NPGEKLSQTAS
-555 DNNRYWISVTSANVL
+555 DNNQYWVLVTNDNVL
-570 SDEEITQKIEGY
+570 SDQEIIQKIDGY
-582 RDVVL
+582 RDVVS
-587 QYANQQDAVLID
+587 QYANQQNAILID

>member
-121 TFLDENGIFDQSIFE
+121 TFLDENGKFDQSIFE

-265 SQNRISHIMLAK
+265 SQNRISHIMFAK

-332 EDTIKELSL
+332 EDAIKELSL

-462 ELNSIQPPKVISFKD
+462 ELNSIEPPKVMSFKD

-520 ESFKNVTRYSSLL
+520 ESFKNITRYSSLL
-533 PREIIDAIFKL
+533 PREIIDAIFKS

-604 NVKVNLRNLDPQ
+604 NVKVNLRNLNPQ
-616 I
+616 T

>member
-1 MLNSFRNLLSGRTLY
+1 MLNSFRNLLSGKTLY

-36 LFSNYGTVNGIE
+36 LFSNYGSVNGIE

-69 GENFSIDQ
+69 GENFSVDQ
-77 LQEQELLNL
+77 LEEQELLSF
-86 IKSQITNQKIIEAMA
+86 IKTQITNQKIIEAMA

-121 TFLDENGIFDQSIFE
+121 TFLDENGEFNQSIFE

-162 IGAISQSTFILN
+162 ISSISESTFVLN

-183 AEATKDIKFIKSDR
+183 AEATMDIKFIKSDR
-197 DEIIS
+197 DEIIK
-202 LQVSSDEEAKEFY
+202 LQAVSDEEAKEFY
-215 QANQL
+215 EANQL
-220 LFLSDEKREFN
+220 LFLSDEKRDFN
-231 YAFNSLESF
+231 YAFKSLENF

-259 LEIQMS
+259 SEMQMS
-265 SQNRISHIMLAK
+265 SQNRISHIMFSK
-277 SDDDAVKIAQEVYED
+277 SDDETVKVAQDVYKNLMD
-292 LINGVIDFT
+292 GAIDFV
-301 EAVKRYSDDEASIE
+301 EAVKKYSDDEASIE
-315 AAGDL
+315 ALGDL

-332 EDTIKELSL
+332 EDAIKELSL
-341 NQISSPIDLGETIHI
+341 NQISPPIDLGETIHI
-356 IKVTET
+356 IKVTEI
-362 LKSEA
+362 LKSEV

-378 QEFVNE
+378 QEFINE

-403 GGNLNSI
+403 GGNFESI
-410 VDTLQLKVQST
+410 IDALQLKTEST
-421 KAITESEF
+421 QAIAESEF
-429 SESIIADARPFFDT
+429 SDRITAEAQPFFD
-443 AFVEG
+443 ARFVEG
-448 DIEVIEVQDGFYVI
+448 DIEVVEAEGGFYII
-462 ELNSIQPPKVISFKD
+462 ELNSIDPPKVMSFKD
-477 SRQKAINEVRAQ
+477 SRQKSINEVRAQ
-489 KADELIA
+489 KADKLIA
-496 EMQLSAFARLADE
+496 EMQSSAFARLADE
-509 NQTDLPKGFEK
+509 NQTDLPQGFDEETYQK
-520 ESFKNVTRYSSLL
+520 VSRYSSLL
-533 PREIIDAIFKL
+533 PNDIIDAIFKL
-544 NPGDTFSETAS
+544 NPGNTFSETAS
-555 DNNRYWISVTSANVL
+555 DNNRYWVLVTSANVL
-570 SDEEITQKIEGY
+570 SEEEITQKIQGY
-582 RDVVL
+582 QDVVL
-587 QYANQQDAVLID
+587 QYANQQNAILID

>member
-1 MLNSFRNLLSGRTLY
+1 MLNSFRNLLSGKTLY

-77 LQEQELLNL
+77 LEEQELLNF

-101 FNNNLD
+101 FDNNLD
-107 ISMDD
+107 VSMDD

-121 TFLDENGIFDQSIFE
+121 TFLDENGEFDQSIFE

-157 TADNL
+157 TAENL
-162 IGAISQSTFILN
+162 INSISESTFVLN

-183 AEATKDIKFIKSDR
+183 AEASKDIKFIKSDR

-202 LQVSSDEEAKEFY
+202 LQGSSDQEAKEFY
-215 QANQL
+215 EANQL

-231 YAFNSLESF
+231 FAFNSLESF
-240 SKNLDIDNE
+240 SKSLEIDNE

-259 LEIQMS
+259 SEIQMS
-265 SQNRISHIMLAK
+265 SQNRISHIMFTK
-277 SDDDAVKIAQEVYED
+277 SDDEAVKIAQDVYQN

-301 EAVKRYSDDEASIE
+301 EAVKKYSDDDASIE
-315 AAGDL
+315 SAGDL

-332 EDTIKELSL
+332 EDTINELSL
-341 NQISSPIDLGETIHI
+341 NQISTPIDLGETIHI
-356 IKVTET
+356 IKLTEI
-362 LKSEA
+362 LKPEA

-378 QEFVNE
+378 QDFISE
-384 EAGLLMGQAMID
+384 EADLLMGQAMID

-403 GGNLNSI
+403 GSNFSYI
-410 VDTLQLKVQST
+410 IDTLQLKAEST
-421 KAITESEF
+421 KAIAESEF
-429 SESIIADARPFFDT
+429 SDNIIAEAQPFFD
-443 AFVEG
+443 AGFVEG
-448 DIEVIEVQDGFYVI
+448 DIEVFEVEDGFYII
-462 ELNSIQPPKVISFKD
+462 ELNSIFPPKIMSFED
-477 SRQKAINEVRAQ
+477 SRKKAINEVRMQ
-489 KADELIA
+489 KADQLIA
-496 EMQLSAFARLADE
+496 EMQSSAFARLADE
-509 NQTDLPKGFEK
+509 KDTELPQGFEVDNYQK
-520 ESFKNVTRYSSLL
+520 VTRYSSLM

-544 NPGDTFSETAS
+544 NPGEKLSQTAS
-555 DNNRYWISVTSANVL
+555 DNNQYWVLVTNDNVL
-570 SDEEITQKIEGY
+570 SDQEIIQKIDGY
-582 RDVVL
+582 RDVVS
-587 QYANQQDAVLID
+587 QYANQQNAILID

>member
-107 ISMDD
+107 VSMDD

-121 TFLDENGIFDQSIFE
+121 TFLDENGKFDQSIFE

-162 IGAISQSTFILN
+162 IGAISQSTFVLN

-265 SQNRISHIMLAK
+265 SQNRISHIMLSK
-277 SDDDAVKIAQEVYED
+277 SNDDVVKIAQKVYED

-332 EDTIKELSL
+332 EDAIKELSL
-341 NQISSPIDLGETIHI
+341 NRISSPIDLGETIHI

-429 SESIIADARPFFDT
+429 SESIIAEARPFFD
-443 AFVEG
+443 AELVEG

-462 ELNSIQPPKVISFKD
+462 ELNSIEPPKVISFKD

-533 PREIIDAIFKL
+533 PKEIVDAIFKL

-616 I
+616 T